1 MTTSSSISDPTRAR
15 MFQEFHEAGPKGPPP
30 QEVLPKKEVR
40 TAAAVSTNGP
50 HRQVEILW

>member
-1 MTTSSSISDPTRAR
+1 
-15 MFQEFHEAGPKGPPP
+15 MFQEFQEAGPKGLLL

-40 TAAAVSTNGP
+40 TAAAVSTNEP